1 MCFGISLLCVNISAR
16 QRVAVR
22 FDKKRTTKVV
32 YHAKICRAAFAVRF
46 REKRTAKCLPCIS
59 GKNARQSV
67 CCVFLVLC
75 RAAHGKG
82 LVSRCDAT
90 TTLHTH
96 SRSAGLTSVLS
107 LPVLLPFI
115 NFHFSSPTNVR
126 QARRRGS
133 GAASPVSFH
142 RGAFELL
149 YALHQVNR
157 RQRRGS
163 RALLQAR
170 RRRPWPVD
178 HLQAV
183 SSSSSSG
190 LCRGGASASFSGR
203 I

>member
-96 SRSAGLTSVLS
+96 SRSARAQVSRQSYLYLCSSHSLTFIF
-107 LPVLLPFI
+107 LLP
-115 NFHFSSPTNVR
+115 PT
-126 QARRRGS
+126 
-133 GAASPVSFH
+133 
-142 RGAFELL
+142 
-149 YALHQVNR
+149 
-157 RQRRGS
+157 
-163 RALLQAR
+163 
-170 RRRPWPVD
+170 
-178 HLQAV
+178 
-183 SSSSSSG
+183 
-190 LCRGGASASFSGR
+190 
-203 I
+203 